1 MRGIVENAGMDG
13 AVVVETA
20 RRLQKER
27 DNPNIGYDVLANDYR
42 DMFEAGI
49 IDPAKVTRSAVE
61 NAASIAAMILTTEAL
76 VTEIPEKEKAPT
88 PPTPEY

>member
-1 MRGIVENAGMDG
+1 
-13 AVVVETA
+13 VVVETV
-20 RRLQKER
+20 RRLQKEK
-27 DNPNIGYDVLANDYR
+27 DSPNIGYDVLSNEYR
-42 DMFEAGI
+42 DMIEAGI